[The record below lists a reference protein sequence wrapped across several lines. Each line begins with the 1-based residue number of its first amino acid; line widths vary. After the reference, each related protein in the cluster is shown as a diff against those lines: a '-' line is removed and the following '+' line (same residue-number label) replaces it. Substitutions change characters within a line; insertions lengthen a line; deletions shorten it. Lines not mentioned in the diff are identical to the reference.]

1 MPEFSF
7 DLVNANCHKRF
18 IEVQWGKGPGVDH
31 LIRFMAGGL
40 IVSLFAVLG
49 DVLRPKSFAG
59 LFGAAPSVALASLTL
74 AFSQRGSANAAT
86 EAQAMMVGAAAFVV
100 FAFCVCQLLMRLRI
114 SALLATGGMLVVW
127 LVVAF
132 GLKQTLIG

>member
-1 MPEFSF
+1 M
-7 DLVNANCHKRF
+7 
-18 IEVQWGKGPGVDH
+18 DH

-74 AFSQRGSANAAT
+74 AFSQRGSAYAAT